1 MFRTSIAVTLLAILI
16 CSNAHGQT
24 TAQKKSSTFKN
35 WWHNQST
42 NYAQRHRRVLRRA
55 PQPTRQR
62 RQPVQQVAGQMPN
75 RMQYAPPAS
84 PRSVP
89 AAVRVPG
96 RATVQVAPQPV
107 RSRPARRIR
116 VAQQVPVRRATAR
129 LRPVPVQRVSV
140 AQSGPVYSGGNI
152 MPGSGMSSGTYPQTG
167 ASLYPSPQP
176 NVPYQVGGTAITN
189 QAFYPHEML
198 YPHKYKAL
206 YGPYYYRVNG
216 RWNMT
221 PFGMWSHENW
231 KVEGTEVE
239 VEYRSHIS
247 MFAGFKTPFTSNHS
261 LDNAVG
267 WKYSP

>member
-35 WWHNQST
+35 WWHKQST

-129 LRPVPVQRVSV
+129 LRPVPVQRASM
-140 AQSGPVYSGGNI
+140 AQSGPVNYGGY
-152 MPGSGMSSGTYPQTG
+152 GSPAGGMSSGTYPQTG

-247 MFAGFKTPFTSNHS
+247 KFAGFKTPFTSNHS
-261 LDNAVG
+261 PNSAVG
-267 WKYSP
+267 WKYAR